1 MEDET
6 LPRSESI
13 GHAPIKKR
21 HRDYISSWAWL
32 IALAVYGAYFLI
44 SMVSSWSYYS
54 YSLLDR
60 TQLPLFNLSII
71 VLTIIFVVAALRWKK
86 WGAFGIYAIT
96 AGGYV
101 IAAMMMKT
109 FDNQDASLF
118 DSIFLSIG
126 LSLLFVT
133 VMLIDHRKPFES
145 PVKRQNAEPPRIGM
159 GRRIFIVSWVVFL
172 LLSNSFWIGAE
183 CDWDLR
189 RGAGL
194 VLILSS
200 NSLDIVFALVSLT
213 LRKWGFVGLGSLFLV
228 TFVPPAV
235 LFAGQG
241 LPFAVGLYLGMATLG
256 IVVLVKLL
264 RPIWRQLKWR

>member
-6 LPRSESI
+6 LLRSESI

-32 IALAVYGAYFLI
+32 IALAVYGAFFLI
-44 SMVSSWSYYS
+44 SMVGSWSYYS

-101 IAAMMMKT
+101 ITAMMMRT
-109 FDNQDASLF
+109 IYAGLF
-118 DSIFLSIG
+118 ESIFLSIG

-145 PVKRQNAEPPRIGM
+145 PVKRQNAEPLRIGM

-172 LLSNSFWIGAE
+172 LLFNSLWIGAP
-183 CDWDLR
+183 DWDLR